1 MLFCII
7 IFQNIF
13 VLERIIEL
21 IGINSL
27 GTEKILLVDD
37 EKDILDLLETTLIK
51 EGFKEIYKS
60 LSGYE
65 GIELCKKI
73 NPDIIVLDIMLPDI
87 DGFQVCQSL
96 REITLCPILFLS
108 AKNDDIDK
116 LLGLSLGGDD
126 YITKPFSP
134 KEVAYRIKAQLR
146 RKAYLN
152 TIENNIIEFG
162 QISIN
167 EGKKE
172 VSKNGQVLSLTAKEY
187 QLLLYLAKY
196 PNHILSKKTLYE
208 AIWEEPYF
216 GDDNTIM
223 VHIRKIR
230 EKIED
235 IPSSPK
241 YLLTIKGLGYKLNTK
256 EV

>member
-1 MLFCII
+1 
-7 IFQNIF
+7 
-13 VLERIIEL
+13 L

>member
-1 MLFCII
+1 M
-7 IFQNIF
+7 
-13 VLERIIEL
+13 

>member
-1 MLFCII
+1 
-7 IFQNIF
+7 
-13 VLERIIEL
+13 L

-230 EKIED
+230 EKVED

>member
-1 MLFCII
+1 M
-7 IFQNIF
+7 
-13 VLERIIEL
+13 

-65 GIELCKKI
+65 GIELCKKM

-162 QISIN
+162 QMSIN

>member
-1 MLFCII
+1 M
-7 IFQNIF
+7 
-13 VLERIIEL
+13 

-230 EKIED
+230 EKVED

>member
-1 MLFCII
+1 MSH
-7 IFQNIF
+7 
-13 VLERIIEL
+13 LE
-21 IGINSL
+21 
-27 GTEKILLVDD
+27 TEKILLVDD

-65 GIELCKKI
+65 SIELCKKI
-73 NPDIIVLDIMLPDI
+73 DPDIIVLDIMLPDI

-96 REITLCPILFLS
+96 RKITLCPILFLS

-162 QISIN
+162 QIAIN

-172 VSKNGQVLSLTAKEY
+172 VLKNGQVLSLTAKEY

>member
-1 MLFCII
+1 M
-7 IFQNIF
+7 
-13 VLERIIEL
+13 

-172 VSKNGQVLSLTAKEY
+172 VSKNGQALSLTAKEY

-230 EKIED
+230 QKVED
-235 IPSSPK
+235 IPSAPK

>member
-1 MLFCII
+1 M
-7 IFQNIF
+7 
-13 VLERIIEL
+13 
-21 IGINSL
+21 IGIRSL

-37 EKDILDLLETTLIK
+37 EKDILDLLETTLVK

-146 RKAYLN
+146 RKAYSN
-152 TIENNIIEFG
+152 TVENNIIEFG

-172 VSKNGQVLSLTAKEY
+172 VLKNGQVLSLTAKEY

-256 EV
+256 EVGR

>member
-65 GIELCKKI
+65 GIELCKKM

-108 AKNDDIDK
+108 AKK
-116 LLGLSLGGDD
+116 
-126 YITKPFSP
+126 
-134 KEVAYRIKAQLR
+134 
-146 RKAYLN
+146 
-152 TIENNIIEFG
+152 
-162 QISIN
+162 
-167 EGKKE
+167 
-172 VSKNGQVLSLTAKEY
+172 
-187 QLLLYLAKY
+187 
-196 PNHILSKKTLYE
+196 
-208 AIWEEPYF
+208 
-216 GDDNTIM
+216 
-223 VHIRKIR
+223 
-230 EKIED
+230 
-235 IPSSPK
+235 
-241 YLLTIKGLGYKLNTK
+241 
-256 EV
+256 

>member
-1 MLFCII
+1 M
-7 IFQNIF
+7 
-13 VLERIIEL
+13 
-21 IGINSL
+21 IGISHL
-27 GTEKILLVDD
+27 ETEKILLVDD

-65 GIELCKKI
+65 SIELCKKI
-73 NPDIIVLDIMLPDI
+73 DPDIIVLDIMLPDI

-96 REITLCPILFLS
+96 RKITLCPILFLS

-162 QISIN
+162 QIAIN

-172 VSKNGQVLSLTAKEY
+172 VLKNGQVLSLTAKEY

>member
-1 MLFCII
+1 M
-7 IFQNIF
+7 
-13 VLERIIEL
+13 
-21 IGINSL
+21 NSL

-230 EKIED
+230 EKVED

>member
-1 MLFCII
+1 M
-7 IFQNIF
+7 
-13 VLERIIEL
+13 
-21 IGINSL
+21 IGISHL
-27 GTEKILLVDD
+27 ETEKILLVDD

-65 GIELCKKI
+65 SIELCKKI
-73 NPDIIVLDIMLPDI
+73 DPDIIVLDIMLPDI

-96 REITLCPILFLS
+96 RKITLCPILFLS

-162 QISIN
+162 QIAIN

-172 VSKNGQVLSLTAKEY
+172 VLKNGQVLSLTAKEY

-196 PNHILSKKTLYE
+196 PNYILSKKTLYE

>member
-1 MLFCII
+1 M
-7 IFQNIF
+7 
-13 VLERIIEL
+13 
-21 IGINSL
+21 GINSL

-65 GIELCKKI
+65 GIELCKKM

-162 QISIN
+162 QMSIN

>member
-1 MLFCII
+1 
-7 IFQNIF
+7 
-13 VLERIIEL
+13 L
-21 IGINSL
+21 IGISHL
-27 GTEKILLVDD
+27 ETEKILLVDD

-65 GIELCKKI
+65 SIELCKKI
-73 NPDIIVLDIMLPDI
+73 DPDIIVLDIMLPDI

-96 REITLCPILFLS
+96 RKITLCPILFLS

-146 RKAYLN
+146 RKAYSN

-172 VSKNGQVLSLTAKEY
+172 VSKNGQILSLTAKEY

-196 PNHILSKKTLYE
+196 PDHILSKKTLYE

-235 IPSSPK
+235 DPSSPK

>member
-65 GIELCKKI
+65 GIELCKKM

>member
-1 MLFCII
+1 M
-7 IFQNIF
+7 
-13 VLERIIEL
+13 
-21 IGINSL
+21 IGISNL
-27 GTEKILLVDD
+27 ETEKILLIDD
-37 EKDILDLLETTLIK
+37 EKDILDLLETTLVK

-73 NPDIIVLDIMLPDI
+73 HPDIIVLDIMLSDI

-96 REITLCPILFLS
+96 RKITLCPILFLS

-172 VSKNGQVLSLTAKEY
+172 VLKNGQVLSLTAKEY
-187 QLLLYLAKY
+187 QLLLYLATY

-235 IPSSPK
+235 IPGSPK